1 MAKET
6 LITDLVAQ
14 DALDQL
20 DKLDTAIE
28 GTLGKF
34 QDCARELARGLK
46 VNVEVNGDLDR
57 LKDLSN
63 TQMQQA
69 AQATQQLTAQLQ
81 QQQQV
86 VSRTTAAIA
95 EQLQKQAQAN
105 EATRQS
111 VSVNREAMAI
121 TDKVLGSLQ
130 ENIHLQAQYKVQ
142 ISQVNK
148 EMSDLKKQFDNGGL
162 TQQQYANKLAQVTAR
177 KTELTVAS
185 QKLQSIINAD
195 QKIMM
200 SAEGSYDNMSQSLV
214 RLKQAMRSDDAT
226 TLSAEQMQLLIQSEQ
241 QLSNELKH
249 QDELMGEHQRNVGDY
264 SIALQ
269 NGVASTDDL
278 NRVLGVNAA
287 TIEGCI
293 EQNKALEEAKT
304 KLDTQD
310 SNYTQTLERINEKIA
325 ENKQRIS
332 DVSDILGVQAHSVE
346 EAEQQNRRLA
356 EALKLIDDRSAGA
369 SEKIR
374 AYNAQIQ
381 ANKNYIQQNASS
393 LRDNTKESNALFQQ
407 IAGLVGINTN
417 FGASLRGLSA
427 NAAKG
432 GSLLTGMGNSL
443 KAFGSTLLG
452 LLKNPYVLAVAGVGM
467 GFKWFYDYNK
477 GLLEATRLTKYFSGL
492 TGDAMKSVRDN
503 VQAVSDTFGQDFTS
517 TLKAANAISQN
528 MGVDINEAVDLI
540 SKGFAAGGVNS
551 QQFLSNLERF
561 APTFDKMGMSA
572 EEMVA
577 VLSQL
582 DKAGVNS
589 QRALMAMNKASL
601 QLRTMSKGTSEA
613 LKGIGIDASEMS
625 RQMQNGEKSV
635 REAMSE
641 IAEKLKDMGANSKE
655 AAAVM
660 KELFG
665 ARGESAI
672 GEGFLTFLANG
683 NKGLEELLGKQ
694 DSLQHLK
701 VKEVEVNK
709 QLNDVLASMFDMTG
723 GGFESI
729 TAKAKIWIKEGL
741 IVAIKWVVDLIN
753 YFIEWYNES
762 MLVRAGIQ
770 YIYTAIRTTYALQK
784 VVFNVVI
791 DAIKAVGR
799 HFHALGD
806 IVEGVFSWNFDKA
819 SRGFRQLMGNFKV
832 TWTEV
837 ASDAKAFGKEIGNNL
852 VSGYNAVAHPKKV
865 ALINY
870 NAVGSSD
877 VGNGGSGR
885 STGGGNGDGGS
896 SSDTSSK
903 SGKSSS
909 KSKTEAS
916 KEAQEELKIIE
927 QLEELKVNAMQDGI
941 AKTLALIRLEYKKK
955 LDAIKG
961 HSAKEEQLRV
971 GLAKECSVKVAQA
984 QAAYDANRAEIDLKN
999 RLAAVEEGSEEEYHL
1014 KMVELDRQYALE
1026 VKEAEK
1032 TGADVQIIF
1041 DKYNKQILQLN
1052 QDYAKKKMD
1061 KIAGASALEQAQQD
1075 AALQNRLAALKGQE
1089 AKELKAV
1096 GNNEAAIQA
1105 VKDKYANLAAEA
1117 QEKYAIETAKRQMD
1131 AYKKQIDAFRGE
1143 GSFDLF
1149 FADDLG
1155 DVEGNADLL
1164 EKMGMAHDQAVQLAQ
1179 DMAKKQAEIA
1189 NAVQDAEIAAI
1200 DRVNEKDKKARE
1212 ARVKNAEDWLQKTG
1226 EAIEKTGEAIEKI
1239 GGLVSSIYDSQIS
1252 KIEELLEAEQQ
1263 RYDQEVEHIEYLADR
1278 GAITT
1283 EEAEIRK
1290 RDAAAAT
1297 AAKQEQLEKKKAA
1310 IEYKKALL
1318 EKANSIAQIGI
1329 ATALGIMKASPNIP
1343 LMAFVGAMGAIQTAT
1358 ALAQPIKAYAEGTKK
1373 PHPGGLALVGD
1384 GDKAEVVLYNGKAW
1398 VTPDSPTLVDLPKGA
1413 EVYPDADK
1421 VQFMGAVGDI
1431 PRDRVTGQPIIIND
1445 YSALESRVATN
1456 TKALSRELR
1465 QFSDRMAREMK
1476 RQKFN
1481 AYLAQRI

>member
-69 AQATQQLTAQLQ
+69 AQATQQLTTQLQ

-86 VSRTTAAIA
+86 VNRTTAAIA

-226 TLSAEQMQLLIQSEQ
+226 NLSAEQMQLLIQSEQ

-517 TLKAANAISQN
+517 TLKAANAIAAN
-528 MGVDINEAVDLI
+528 MGVSINDAVDLI
-540 SKGFAAGGVNS
+540 SKGFASGGVNS

-625 RQMQNGEKSV
+625 RQVQNGEKSV
-635 REAMSE
+635 KEALSE
-641 IAEKLKDMGANSKE
+641 IAEKLKGMGANSKE

-683 NKGLEELLGKQ
+683 NKGLEDLLGKQ
-694 DSLQHLK
+694 DSLQRLK

-741 IVAIKWVVDLIN
+741 IAAIKWVVDLIN

-762 MLVRAGIQ
+762 MIVRAGVQ
-770 YIYTAIRTTYALQK
+770 GIYNAIRTTYALQK

-799 HFHALGD
+799 GLHALGD
-806 IVEGVFSWNFDKA
+806 IVEGVFTLNFNKI
-819 SRGFRQLMGNFKV
+819 SSGFSQLMGNFKV

-852 VSGYNAVAHPKKV
+852 VSSINAVVRPKKV

-877 VGNGGSGR
+877 VGDGGSGR
-885 STGGGNGDGGS
+885 ITGGGNGDGGS
-896 SSDTSSK
+896 SSSSSSK

-971 GLAKECSVKVAQA
+971 GLANECSVKVAQA

-1089 AKELKAV
+1089 AEELKAV

-1164 EKMGMAHDQAVQLAQ
+1164 EKMGMEHDQAVQLAQ

-1226 EAIEKTGEAIEKI
+1226 EAIEKI

-1252 KIEELLEAEQQ
+1252 KIEELLDAEQDQ
-1263 RYDQEVEHIEYLADR
+1263 YDQEVEHIEYLADR

-1290 RDAAAAT
+1290 REAAAAT
-1297 AAKQEQLEKKKAA
+1297 AAKQEQLEKRKAQ
-1310 IEYKKALL
+1310 IEYKKALM

-1329 ATALGIMKASPNIP
+1329 ATALGIMQTYAQLGWPAGIP
-1343 LMAFVGAMGAIQTAT
+1343 GAIFIGTMGAIQTAA

-1384 GDKAEVVLYNGKAW
+1384 GDKAEVVLYNGKVW
-1398 VTPDSPTLVDLPKGA
+1398 VTPDSPTLVDLPRGA

>member
-432 GSLLTGMGNSL
+432 GSLLAGMGNSL

-517 TLKAANAISQN
+517 TLKAANAIAAN
-528 MGVDINEAVDLI
+528 MGVSINDAVDLI

-577 VLSQL
+577 ALSQI

-625 RQMQNGEKSV
+625 RQVQNGEKSV
-635 REAMSE
+635 KEALSE
-641 IAEKLKDMGANSKE
+641 IAEKLKGMGANSKE

-741 IVAIKWVVDLIN
+741 ITAIKWVVDLIN

-762 MLVRAGIQ
+762 MIVRAGVQ
-770 YIYTAIRTTYALQK
+770 GIYNAIRTTYALQK

-799 HFHALGD
+799 GLHALGD
-806 IVEGVFSWNFDKA
+806 IVEGVFTLNFNKI
-819 SRGFRQLMGNFKV
+819 SSGFSQLMGNFKV

-837 ASDAKAFGKEIGNNL
+837 ASDAKAFGKEIGNNF
-852 VSGYNAVAHPKKV
+852 VSSINAVVRPKKV

-896 SSDTSSK
+896 SSGSSSK

-1014 KMVELDRQYALE
+1014 KMVELDRQYAME

-1061 KIAGASALEQAQQD
+1061 KIAGSSALEQAQQD

-1089 AKELKAV
+1089 AEELKAV
-1096 GNNEAAIQA
+1096 GSNEAAIQA

-1117 QEKYAIETAKRQMD
+1117 QETYAIETAKRQMD

-1164 EKMGMAHDQAVQLAQ
+1164 EKMGMEHDQAVQLAQ

-1226 EAIEKTGEAIEKI
+1226 EAIEKI

-1252 KIEELLEAEQQ
+1252 KIEELLDAEQQ

-1290 RDAAAAT
+1290 REAAAAT

-1431 PRDRVTGQPIIIND
+1431 PRDRVTGAPVVIND
-1445 YSALESRVATN
+1445 YTALEARVAAN
-1456 TKALSRELR
+1456 TKAMTRAFREHQNAVTR
-1465 QFSDRMAREMK
+1465 QMK
-1476 RQKFN
+1476 RMKFN

>member
-69 AQATQQLTAQLQ
+69 AQATQQLTSQLQ

-226 TLSAEQMQLLIQSEQ
+226 SLSAEQMQLLIQSEQ

-517 TLKAANAISQN
+517 TLKAANAISAN
-528 MGVDINEAVDLI
+528 MGVSINDAVDLI

-561 APTFDKMGMSA
+561 APTFDKMGMGA

-577 VLSQL
+577 ALSQI

-625 RQMQNGEKSV
+625 RQVQNGEKSV
-635 REAMSE
+635 KEALSE
-641 IAEKLKDMGANSKE
+641 IAEKLKGMGANSKE

-694 DSLQHLK
+694 DSLQRLK

-741 IVAIKWVVDLIN
+741 ITAIKWVVDLIN

-762 MLVRAGIQ
+762 MIVRAGVQ
-770 YIYTAIRTTYALQK
+770 GIYNAIRTTYALQK

-799 HFHALGD
+799 GLHALGD
-806 IVEGVFSWNFDKA
+806 IVEGVFTLNFNKI
-819 SRGFRQLMGNFKV
+819 SSGFSQLMGNFKV

-837 ASDAKAFGKEIGNNL
+837 ASDAKAFGKEIGNNF
-852 VSGYNAVAHPKKV
+852 VSSINAVVRPKKV

-896 SSDTSSK
+896 SSGSSSK

-909 KSKTEAS
+909 SSKTEAS

-941 AKTLALIRLEYKKK
+941 AKTLALIRMEYKKK

-971 GLAKECSVKVAQA
+971 ALAKECSVKVAQA

-1014 KMVELDRQYALE
+1014 KMVELDRQYAME

-1089 AKELKAV
+1089 AEELKAV
-1096 GNNEAAIQA
+1096 GSNEAAIQA

-1164 EKMGMAHDQAVQLAQ
+1164 EKMGMEHDQAVQLAQ

-1226 EAIEKTGEAIEKI
+1226 EAIEKI

-1252 KIEELLEAEQQ
+1252 KIEELLDAEQDQ
-1263 RYDQEVEHIEYLADR
+1263 YDKEVEHIEYLADR

-1290 RDAAAAT
+1290 REAAAAT
-1297 AAKQEQLEKKKAA
+1297 AVKQEQLEKRKAQ
-1310 IEYKKALL
+1310 IEYKKALM
-1318 EKANSIAQIGI
+1318 EKANNIAQIGI
-1329 ATALGIMKASPNIP
+1329 ATALGIMQALAMWPPNVP
-1343 LMAFVGAMGAIQTAT
+1343 LSIFIGAMGAIQTAA

-1445 YSALESRVATN
+1445 YSALESRVAAN
-1456 TKALSRELR
+1456 TKAMTRAFREHQNAVTR
-1465 QFSDRMAREMK
+1465 QMK
-1476 RQKFN
+1476 RMKFN